1 MYFIIGGRGGKVI
14 LKNESKI
21 LNVLFINNST
31 KMIEKYNK
39 MDEVIVEKLEDL
51 VEKVDDNYIK
61 ETLIKDLDMTLAL
74 VDELEEE
81 VLDIE
86 PEAMFESK
94 RQQALL
100 CIC

>member
-1 MYFIIGGRGGKVI
+1 
-14 LKNESKI
+14 
-21 LNVLFINNST
+21 
-31 KMIEKYNK
+31 MIEKYNK